1 MSRGCWLLPNGC
13 KNSSDC
19 SAAITWKHT
28 GRSLLIEMEAKLK
41 VVDNGLWLAVGIS
54 KDDIMGDDTV
64 FECHFPRKGRA
75 AVHLSHNLQ
84 LTNLMLPAA
93 TATLLRDSYA
103 EERDGRVMCG
113 AELMLD
119 FTVLEPSEKK
129 MMHQISS
136 GEYHLMLAF
145 GDLDAESVKKSHA
158 LVGEGAPWRSSERTR
173 FCNHCPPHI
182 VDE

>member
-1 MSRGCWLLPNGC
+1 MIFIAGLILFYIQGIVGFHVTHVSDCGMSRGCWLLPNGC

-41 VVDNGLWLAVGIS
+41 VEDNGLWLAVGFS

-93 TATLLRDSYA
+93 KLKVEDNGLWLAVGFSKDDIMGDDTVFECHFPRK
-103 EERDGRVMCG
+103 GRAAV
-113 AELMLD
+113 
-119 FTVLEPSEKK
+119 
-129 MMHQISS
+129 
-136 GEYHLMLAF
+136 HL
-145 GDLDAESVKKSHA
+145 SH
-158 LVGEGAPWRSSERTR
+158 
-173 FCNHCPPHI
+173 N
-182 VDE
+182 